1 MKQTLHR
8 EIEEVNEELAKAG
21 QLVRAALRKALE
33 ALKNQD
39 AELANQVHHEDDE
52 VDRLE
57 VAIEERLLKLFVL
70 YQPVARD
77 LRFLVTALKVNNEL
91 EHIGDYADSIA
102 MKVRAMDVSAGQQT
116 ELEVFDM
123 GQKVDKMIEMAMDS
137 FINQDLELAKQ
148 VIHLD
153 DVVDAAHSYN
163 HRMIRNY
170 IEDSEKVFRE
180 NELRLLSVSRSLE
193 RVADTACSIA
203 EDVIYFIEGRIVR
216 HNPVI

>member
-1 MKQTLHR
+1 MKQTLHK
-8 EIEEVNEELAKAG
+8 EIEEVNEELAKSG
-21 QLVRAALRKALE
+21 QLVRSALRKALE

-39 AELANQVHHEDDE
+39 TELASQVHHDDDE

-57 VAIEERLLKLFVL
+57 VAIEERVLALFAL

-102 MKVRAMDVSAGQQT
+102 LKVRAMDVSTIQET
-116 ELEVFDM
+116 EMEIFEM
-123 GQKVDKMIEMAMDS
+123 GLKVDKMIEMAMES
-137 FINQDLELAKQ
+137 FINQDLELARQ

-153 DVVDAAHSYN
+153 DGVDAHHSFN
-163 HRMIRNY
+163 HRVIRNC

-203 EDVIYFIEGRIVR
+203 EDVIYFIEGKIVR
-216 HNPVI
+216 HHAAT

>member
-1 MKQTLHR
+1 MKQTLHK
-8 EIEEVNEELAKAG
+8 EIEEVNEELVKAG
-21 QLVRAALRKALE
+21 QLVRSALRKALE

-39 AELANQVHHEDDE
+39 TELATQVHQEDDE

-57 VAIEERLLKLFVL
+57 VAIEERLLKLFAL

-102 MKVRAMDVSAGQQT
+102 MKVRAMDVSAVQQT

-137 FINQDLELAKQ
+137 FIKQDLELARQ
-148 VIHLD
+148 VIQLD
-153 DVVDAAHSYN
+153 DGVDAAHSYN
-163 HRMIRNY
+163 HRMIRNC
-170 IEDSEKVFRE
+170 IEDSQKVFRE

-216 HNPVI
+216 HHSVN